1 MLPNVDGLA
10 VVVFERAPETP
21 GGVEID
27 ARGRQRREHHL
38 KLVKHAVFALLLRR
52 RGGVHAKNRVTQLGH
67 HVQLLEDAV
76 HVARGARVFKAHVTT
91 LRPVVVAGEHIPLV
105 HVHAAAVVK
114 VHENVRH
121 LQHVFR
127 VVRAKIR
134 EESKRG
140 GPRRRR
146 RAHRRQVLVQHLHLL
161 AHREEVRSF
170 RVELGRLAS
179 SGDGSSV
186 PDDVAVGRDIRAE
199 RVGVVVARF
208 RRADFVAVVE
218 VGEFLGEFLLAL
230 RAPHRRVLA
239 GVLAVGSIVAA
250 VDDGRGHAREL
261 QHLRGR
267 PEHRDSLR
275 EEAPEEENLHEPAAG
290 GFGPAANLLQALDEA
305 PYQYQPGL
313 QHGLR
318 LLRRRGRDAQ
328 SLHLLP

>member
-52 RGGVHAKNRVTQLGH
+52 RGGVHAENRVTQLGH

-76 HVARGARVFKAHVTT
+76 HVARGARVFKAHVST

-114 VHENVRH
+114 LHENVRH
-121 LQHVFR
+121 LHHVFG
-127 VVRAKIR
+127 VVRTEIG

-146 RAHRRQVLVQHLHLL
+146 SAHRRQVLVQHLHLL
-161 AHREEVRSF
+161 AVEEVQP
-170 RVELGRLAS
+170 RVELGRLVR
-179 SGDGSSV
+179 GDGSSR
-186 PDDVAVGRDIRAE
+186 DDVAVGRDIRAE
-199 RVGVVVARF
+199 RVGVVVRS
-208 RRADFVAVVE
+208 RRAVVAVVE
-218 VGEFLGEFLLAL
+218 VGEFLVVLLAL
-230 RAPHRRVLA
+230 RAPRHF
-239 GVLAVGSIVAA
+239 AVGSIIAA
-250 VDDGRGHAREL
+250 VDDGRGHASEL

-290 GFGPAANLLQALDEA
+290 GFGPAANLLQALDER
-305 PYQYQPGL
+305 PYEYQPGL

-328 SLHLLP
+328 SLHLLL

>member
-38 KLVKHAVFALLLRR
+38 KLVKHAVFAFLLRR
-52 RGGVHAKNRVTQLGH
+52 RGGVHAEHRVAQLGH

-76 HVARGARVFKAHVTT
+76 HVARGARVFKAHVST

-114 VHENVRH
+114 LHENVRH
-121 LQHVFR
+121 LHHVFG
-127 VVRAKIR
+127 VVRTEIG

-146 RAHRRQVLVQHLHLL
+146 SAHRRQVLVQHLHLL
-161 AHREEVRSF
+161 AVEEVRP
-170 RVELGRLAS
+170 RVELGRLAAR
-179 SGDGSSV
+179 GDGSSCR
-186 PDDVAVGRDIRAE
+186 DDVAVGRDIRAE

-290 GFGPAANLLQALDEA
+290 GFGPAANLLQALDER
-305 PYQYQPGL
+305 PYEYQPGL

-328 SLHLLP
+328 SLHLLL